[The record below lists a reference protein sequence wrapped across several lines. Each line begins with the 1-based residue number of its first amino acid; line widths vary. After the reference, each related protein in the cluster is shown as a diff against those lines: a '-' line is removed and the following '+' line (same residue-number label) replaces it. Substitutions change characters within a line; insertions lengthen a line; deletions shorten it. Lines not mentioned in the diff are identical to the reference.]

1 MTLTVYWCDV
11 CQLSG
16 DHEKE
21 VEELWAALVACWPVN
36 LSIIMRYLVIIV
48 GMYPQ
53 LMLSW
58 VST

>member
-1 MTLTVYWCDV
+1 M